1 MTQALEDDST
11 TLIIPGPDEIAIKL
25 EPLALSN
32 LQDSEDQAEHSLHNG
47 STVSTKHDFGSPR
60 RNSRVRCDTADT
72 DTDCYVTEESR
83 NYFLSNES
91 SDYSKLGSYPKHHRT
106 WQKVSYRRNSGFQS
120 EMDENHFCAKLY
132 HTKRKI
138 LHLKNYHDE
147 ARAMRDISKFVKHP
161 IVLFKIHH
169 TLWEDIAKEMIV
181 TLAEEK
187 PDLNLDIELTLKSV
201 TSKDADFVIP
211 ECVQGISESPHGPV
225 TEQSFITVIGIT
237 NAVTD
242 SQVVMC
248 LLKQP
253 FNFGIGAEEIRFVC
267 LVLAPIKHTKHTKSA
282 LEVARTYSTLF
293 ADDRLRRNLLNTHS
307 PEEFAHEFEL
317 ECSRIQIEHQKRMKR
332 LNAMPANLKVREYNS
347 SQSLPQVKESMEG
360 VTFVPGRDLLKDIE
374 NRAKH
379 YFSDYFGDLKDGT
392 SIQKIISTTLFLYF
406 ALLLPGIAFGVLHSK
421 YTDGKI
427 DSKDVV
433 VAQALSGL
441 LFSIFSGQH
450 LVVITTTIPVVIYTK
465 IVYIISQNWDDAD
478 GSFFQTFYM
487 MTGIS
492 NAFFL
497 ILYAFC
503 GASKIMAYCS
513 RSTEEILELFISVA
527 FIVDSVKFLK
537 EEFSQN
543 YCFDTEEVLNVT
555 KRAAAEIIECDPTR
569 PILTLLL
576 ICLTVYVGVQI
587 FNFKN
592 SPYLTAGK
600 RLLVADYALVVA
612 VAAGAF
618 VGSYC
623 FQNIELTKFVVDE
636 DKPLF
641 KIVDFRRPPVMS
653 VLAAIGLGFVVS
665 FLFFMEGNISAS
677 IVNKPSNKLK
687 KGSSFHY
694 DMFVTG
700 VINAILSI
708 FCLPWLHGAL
718 PHSPLHVRA
727 LADIEEHIE
736 NGHVTETIVYVR
748 ETRLTTL
755 VAHIFIG
762 ASVLMIPYPL
772 NLIPIP
778 VLYGLF
784 VFLAVTSL
792 GELQIWE
799 RFVLI
804 FTEQSLYPPFHY
816 VRKVPQK
823 IIHCFTL
830 LQMMQLTALCL
841 VSFGNSAYLKMLFP
855 FIIVSLIP
863 IREWVLPKIISK
875 RHLLAL
881 DGDH

>member
-1 MTQALEDDST
+1 
-11 TLIIPGPDEIAIKL
+11 
-25 EPLALSN
+25 
-32 LQDSEDQAEHSLHNG
+32 
-47 STVSTKHDFGSPR
+47 
-60 RNSRVRCDTADT
+60 
-72 DTDCYVTEESR
+72 
-83 NYFLSNES
+83 
-91 SDYSKLGSYPKHHRT
+91 
-106 WQKVSYRRNSGFQS
+106 
-120 EMDENHFCAKLY
+120 
-132 HTKRKI
+132 
-138 LHLKNYHDE
+138 
-147 ARAMRDISKFVKHP
+147 MRDISKFVKHP

-360 VTFVPGRDLLKDIE
+360 ETFVPGRDLLKDIE

-421 YTDGKI
+421 YTDGMI

-465 IVYIISQNWDDAD
+465 IVYIISQNWDDGD

-537 EEFSQN
+537 FEFSQN
-543 YCFDTEEVLNVT
+543 YCFDPEEVLNVT
-555 KRAAAEIIECDPTR
+555 KRAAEIIETSCDPTR

-623 FQNIELTKFVVDE
+623 FQNIELTKFVVNE

-641 KIVDFRRPPVMS
+641 QIVDFRRPPAMS

-755 VAHIFIG
+755 VAHILIG

>member
-1 MTQALEDDST
+1 M
-11 TLIIPGPDEIAIKL
+11 
-25 EPLALSN
+25 
-32 LQDSEDQAEHSLHNG
+32 
-47 STVSTKHDFGSPR
+47 STKHDFGSPR
-60 RNSRVRCDTADT
+60 RHSRVRCDTADT

-91 SDYSKLGSYPKHHRT
+91 SDYCKLGSYPKQNRT

-120 EMDENHFCAKLY
+120 ENDVNHFCAKLY

-347 SQSLPQVKESMEG
+347 SQSLPQVKESKEG
-360 VTFVPGRDLLKDIE
+360 ETFVPGRDLLKDIE

-421 YTDGKI
+421 YTDGMI

-465 IVYIISQNWDDAD
+465 IVYIISQNWDDGD

-537 EEFSQN
+537 FEFSQN
-543 YCFDTEEVLNVT
+543 YCFDPEEVLNVT
-555 KRAAAEIIECDPTR
+555 KRAAENIETSCDPTR

-623 FQNIELTKFVVDE
+623 FQNIELTKFVVNE

-641 KIVDFRRPPVMS
+641 QIVDFRRPPAMS

-755 VAHIFIG
+755 VAHILIG

>member
-1 MTQALEDDST
+1 MLVIST
-11 TLIIPGPDEIAIKL
+11 DVTGWLKLIC
-25 EPLALSN
+25 SN
-32 LQDSEDQAEHSLHNG
+32 FNIITEADQSLHNG
-47 STVSTKHDFGSPR
+47 STVSTKHDFESPKGKSRPR
-60 RNSRVRCDTADT
+60 RDTADT

-91 SDYSKLGSYPKHHRT
+91 SDYSRLGYHSRHSKT
-106 WQKVSYRRNSGFQS
+106 FQKVTYRRNSGFQS
-120 EMDENHFCAKLY
+120 ENDVNHFCAKLY

-169 TLWEDIAKEMIV
+169 TLWEDIAKEMIL
-181 TLAEEK
+181 TLAEDK
-187 PDLNLDIELTLKSV
+187 PDLNLDVELTLKSV

-253 FNFGIGAEEIRFVC
+253 FNFGIGAEEIRFIC

-317 ECSRIQIEHQKRMKR
+317 ECSRIQIEHQKRVNRM
-332 LNAMPANLKVREYNS
+332 NSIATSLKTRNYS
-347 SQSLPQVKESMEG
+347 SQSLSELQVVIEEEK
-360 VTFVPGRDLLKDIE
+360 FVPGRDLIKDIQ

-379 YFSDYFGDLKDGT
+379 YLSDYIGDLKDGT
-392 SIQKIISTTLFLYF
+392 SVQKIISTTLFLYF

-421 YTDGKI
+421 YTDGKM

-465 IVYIISQNWDDAD
+465 IVYTISQNWDDGD
-478 GSFFQTFYM
+478 GSFFHTFYA

-537 EEFSQN
+537 LEFSKN
-543 YCFDTEEVLNVT
+543 YCFDTFDSALNVS
-555 KRAAAEIIECDPTR
+555 KRAAEASESYCDPTK

-576 ICLTVYVGVQI
+576 ICVTVYVGVQI

-612 VAAGAF
+612 VGAGAF

-623 FQNIELTKFVVDE
+623 FQNIELTKFVVNE
-636 DKPLF
+636 SKPLF
-641 KIVDFRRPPVMS
+641 QIVEFRKPPVMS
-653 VLAAIGLGFVVS
+653 VFAALGLGFVVS

-694 DMFVTG
+694 DMLVTG
-700 VINAILSI
+700 LINAILSI

-755 VAHIFIG
+755 VAHILIG
-762 ASVLMIPYPL
+762 VSVIMIPYPL

-830 LQMMQLTALCL
+830 LQMLQLTALCM
-841 VSFGNSAYLKMLFP
+841 VSFGSSAYLKMLFP

-875 RHLLAL
+875 RHLVAL